1 MSNAACRELLM
12 QILDMDDLDQGC
24 LLMELAFIEFEET
37 QIWNRKTEI
46 HSLGLISAFEK
57 TILQE
62 CFMKVHEVQLRET
75 LNENNFG

>member
-24 LLMELAFIEFEET
+24 LLMELAFIEFEEN
-37 QIWNRKTEI
+37 Q
-46 HSLGLISAFEK
+46 
-57 TILQE
+57 
-62 CFMKVHEVQLRET
+62 MKVHEVQLRET